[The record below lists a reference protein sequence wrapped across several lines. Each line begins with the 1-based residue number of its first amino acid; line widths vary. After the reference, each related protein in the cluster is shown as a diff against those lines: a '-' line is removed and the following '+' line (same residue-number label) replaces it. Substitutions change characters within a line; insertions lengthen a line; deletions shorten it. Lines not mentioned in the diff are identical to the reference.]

1 LEEIDYRGHD
11 AFEGLSAR
19 LLRPGAQMGSMTA
32 FAGEEIAGWGMNSVL
47 GTNCS
52 GRQTPWSATP
62 WLMDSKFS
70 LKGRFTDGL
79 DILIDVQ

>member
-1 LEEIDYRGHD
+1 
-11 AFEGLSAR
+11 
-19 LLRPGAQMGSMTA
+19 MGSMTA
-32 FAGEEIAGWGMNSVL
+32 FAGEEIAGRGMNSVL
-47 GTNCS
+47 KDDCS
-52 GRQTPWSATP
+52 GQLTSWSATP